1 MTAAAPALER
11 ALRRDRVLVAAGLV
25 VVIAGAWAYTLAG
38 AGMEMGMP
46 SAASTATLA
55 LTFAM
60 WWVMMAA
67 MMLPAAAPTVLLFAA
82 VNRKSGERGHP
93 IVPTGMFAAG
103 YVVAWGG
110 FSAVATLAQV
120 AMERGGL
127 LTPMLSS
134 TGAYLGAALLIGAGV
149 YQMTPLKDACLR
161 HCRAPHDFIA
171 RRWRRGSAGALRM
184 GLEHGAFCLGCCWVL
199 MGLLFYGGVMSPL
212 WIGGLALYVLV
223 EKLAPA
229 GHWIGRFGGL
239 ALIAWGAAVGLGAGF

>member
-229 GHWIGRFGGL
+229 GHRIGRFGGL

>member
-25 VVIAGAWAYTLAG
+25 IIIAGAWGYTLAG
-38 AGMEMGMP
+38 AGMDMGVA
-46 SAASTATLA
+46 SAASVATLS

-67 MMLPAAAPTVLLFAA
+67 MMLPAAAPTILLFAA

-93 IVPTGMFAAG
+93 MVPTAVFAAG

-110 FSAVATLAQV
+110 FSVAASLIQASL
-120 AMERGGL
+120 ERSGL

-134 TGAYLGAALLIGAGV
+134 VGAILGAALLIGAGV
-149 YQMTPLKDACLR
+149 YQMTPLKHACLR

-171 RRWRRGSAGALRM
+171 RNWRPGGAGAFRM

-199 MGLLFYGGVMSPL
+199 MGLLFYGGAMSPL
-212 WIGGLALYVLV
+212 WIAGLALYVLV

-239 ALIAWGAAVGLGAGF
+239 ALIVWGAGVGVHAAV

>member
-25 VVIAGAWAYTLAG
+25 AVVAAAWGYTLAG
-38 AGMEMGMP
+38 AGMAMDVP
-46 SAASTATLA
+46 SAANAATLS

-67 MMLPAAAPTVLLFAA
+67 MMLPAAAPTILLFAA

-93 IVPTGMFAAG
+93 VVPTGMFAAG
-103 YVVAWGG
+103 YILAWGG
-110 FSAVATLAQV
+110 FSAAATVAQAGLEQS
-120 AMERGGL
+120 GL

-134 TGAYLGAALLIGAGV
+134 AGAYLGAALLIGAGV
-149 YQMTPLKDACLR
+149 YQLTPLKDACLR

-171 RRWRRGSAGALRM
+171 RRWRRGGAGALRM

-212 WIGGLALYVLV
+212 WIAGLALYVLV

-229 GHWIGRFGGL
+229 GHWIGRFAGL
-239 ALIAWGAAVGLGAGF
+239 GLIAWGAAVGLRAGF

>member
-11 ALRRDRVLVAAGLV
+11 ALRRDRVLVAAGLIA
-25 VVIAGAWAYTLAG
+25 VIAGAWAYTLAG
-38 AGMEMGMP
+38 AGMDMTLP
-46 SAASTATLA
+46 SAGGIATLS

-93 IVPTGMFAAG
+93 IVPSGVFAAG
-103 YVVAWGG
+103 YVAAWGG
-110 FSAVATLAQV
+110 FSAVAAGAQ
-120 AMERGGL
+120 AALERGGL

-134 TGAYLGAALLIGAGV
+134 AGTYLGAALLIAAGI
-149 YQMTPLKDACLR
+149 YQMTPLKYACLR
-161 HCRAPHDFIA
+161 HCRAPHDYIA
-171 RRWRRGSAGALRM
+171 RRWRQGAAGAFRM

-199 MGLLFYGGVMSPL
+199 MALLFYGGVMSPL
-212 WIGGLALYVLV
+212 WIAGLALYVLV

-229 GHWIGRFGGL
+229 GHWISRFGGL
-239 ALIAWGAAVGLGAGF
+239 ALVAWGAAVGLGAGL